1 MPVENGIQPQVR
13 RGKAITVKTH
23 SRHAYVDA
31 SKHMLDDPESE
42 PAEEE
47 LLELDAEEEEEEAPP
62 QDDSEELEM
71 WMRQTRRAHL
81 LTPAQEED
89 LAKKVQAADHA
100 RKIRFRMLSEQGGW
114 LLFAHLNGT
123 RYRVNDVLPVE
134 PYELE
139 DHDAFERLLRNY
151 SLEELGLYVIV
162 ETDPMS
168 TVDVRSEEDARER
181 LLSNSTVNTAQ
192 HDWEKACDRL
202 WRLIHNDQVPMT
214 VERQNLKSP
223 FEVFTREQIKLVL
236 KDGRAAKK
244 QLIES
249 NLRLVVSIAKKYNAR
264 GIPLADLIQ
273 EGNLGLIR
281 AVEKFD
287 WRKGFRFST
296 YATWWIRRA
305 IARAII
311 NQGRTIR
318 IPVYVAELINK
329 VMKTAN
335 TLQQEL
341 HREPTPEEVAEKVQ
355 MSPDRVQEMLRVAV
369 EPLSLETPVGEKD
382 NSSIG
387 DFIPSTNM
395 PTPSDVTWSLIR
407 REEIDGIL
415 GRLTSRERDVVRLRF
430 GLDDGRAR
438 TLEEVGAALNVTRE
452 RVRQIELRAMK
463 KLRHIGQ
470 ELSAQGFTITP
481 NPR

>member
-1 MPVENGIQPQVR
+1 MQTQASLEKETETMSNENPMPSQSR
-13 RGKAITVKTH
+13 RGKAITVRTH
-23 SRHAYVDA
+23 SRHAYIDT
-31 SKHMLDDPESE
+31 SKHMLVDDNE
-42 PAEEE
+42 PDEDELAE
-47 LLELDAEEEEEEAPP
+47 LEEEEEGQAKQPEEG
-62 QDDSEELEM
+62 EELEM

-81 LTPAQEED
+81 LTPGQEED
-89 LAKKVQAADHA
+89 LAKKVQAKDLAENGKWDKVA
-100 RKIRFRMLSEQGGW
+100 E
-114 LLFAHLNGT
+114 LLNFPEGHDFDEFDQRYVMKLGT
-123 RYRVNDVLPVE
+123 
-134 PYELE
+134 
-139 DHDAFERLLRNY
+139 
-151 SLEELGLYVIV
+151 
-162 ETDPMS
+162 
-168 TVDVRSEEDARER
+168 
-181 LLSNSTVNTAQ
+181 Q
-192 HDWEKACDRL
+192 
-202 WRLIHNDQVPMT
+202 
-214 VERQNLKSP
+214 
-223 FEVFTREQIKLVL
+223 
-236 KDGRAAKK
+236 AKQ

-311 NQGRTIR
+311 NQGRTVR

-335 TLQQEL
+335 SLQQEL
-341 HREPTPEEVAEKVQ
+341 HREPTHEEIAERVG
-355 MSPDRVQEMLRVAV
+355 MSAERVQEMLRVAV

-387 DFIPSTNM
+387 DFIPSTGM
-395 PTPSDVTWSLIR
+395 PTPSDVTWNLIR

-470 ELSAQGFTITP
+470 ELTASGFTMTP
-481 NPR
+481 SPN

>member
-1 MPVENGIQPQVR
+1 MPSEQGVATQPR
-13 RGKAITVKTH
+13 RGRAITVRTPG
-23 SRHAYVDA
+23 RHNYVDPGA
-31 SKHMLDDPESE
+31 RAIVDEFAGDTAEDD
-42 PAEEE
+42 
-47 LLELDAEEEEEEAPP
+47 LLELEPADEELEELEQAEP
-62 QDDSEELEM
+62 DDSEELEM
-71 WMRQTRRAHL
+71 WMRQTRRAQL
-81 LTPAQEED
+81 LTPEQEVD
-89 LAKKVQAADHA
+89 LARRVQ
-100 RKIRFRMLSEQGGW
+100 QG
-114 LLFAHLNGT
+114 
-123 RYRVNDVLPVE
+123 DM
-134 PYELE
+134 
-139 DHDAFERLLRNY
+139 
-151 SLEELGLYVIV
+151 I
-162 ETDPMS
+162 
-168 TVDVRSEEDARER
+168 
-181 LLSNSTVNTAQ
+181 
-192 HDWEKACDRL
+192 
-202 WRLIHNDQVPMT
+202 
-214 VERQNLKSP
+214 
-223 FEVFTREQIKLVL
+223 
-236 KDGRAAKK
+236 AKK
-244 QLIES
+244 ILIES

-329 VMKTAN
+329 VVKTASR
-335 TLQQEL
+335 LQQEL
-341 HREPTPEEVAEKVQ
+341 QREATEEEISREVGLSV
-355 MSPDRVQEMLRVAV
+355 DRVREMMRVAV
-369 EPLSLETPVGEKD
+369 EPISLETPVGEKD

-387 DFIPSTNM
+387 DFVQSTNM
-395 PTPSDVTWSLIR
+395 PTPTDVTWNLIR

-438 TLEEVGAALNVTRE
+438 TLEEVGSELNVTRE

-470 ELSAQGFTITP
+470 ELAAQGFTITP
-481 NPR
+481 TPTN

>member
-1 MPVENGIQPQVR
+1 MPKTNEEPMQVEPKQLNPAR
-13 RGKAITVKTH
+13 RGKSITVRAS
-23 SRHAYVDA
+23 SRGAYIDA
-31 SKHMLDDPESE
+31 NKHMLLDEE
-42 PAEEE
+42 PAAED
-47 LLELDAEEEEEEAPP
+47 LLELEEEEEEEEQQ
-62 QDDSEELEM
+62 QDEGEELEM

-81 LTPAQEED
+81 LTPAQEEHLAKRVQARD
-89 LAKKVQAADHA
+89 LAEQDKWANVAELYNLPANYKWTDFDRKDVMRQGMQA
-100 RKIRFRMLSEQGGW
+100 KQ
-114 LLFAHLNGT
+114 
-123 RYRVNDVLPVE
+123 
-134 PYELE
+134 
-139 DHDAFERLLRNY
+139 
-151 SLEELGLYVIV
+151 
-162 ETDPMS
+162 
-168 TVDVRSEEDARER
+168 
-181 LLSNSTVNTAQ
+181 
-192 HDWEKACDRL
+192 
-202 WRLIHNDQVPMT
+202 
-214 VERQNLKSP
+214 
-223 FEVFTREQIKLVL
+223 
-236 KDGRAAKK
+236 

-329 VMKTAN
+329 VMKTA
-335 TLQQEL
+335 TALQQEL
-341 HREPTPEEVAEKVQ
+341 HREATPEEVAEKVG
-355 MSPDRVQEMLRVAV
+355 MSTDRVQEMMRVAV

-387 DFIPSTNM
+387 DFVPSTSM
-395 PTPSDVTWSLIR
+395 PSPSDVTWNLIR
-407 REEIDGIL
+407 REEIDSIL
-415 GRLTSRERDVVRLRF
+415 GRLTGRERDVVRLRF

-438 TLEEVGAALNVTRE
+438 TLEEVGLALNVTRE

-470 ELSAQGFTITP
+470 ELASQGFSITP
-481 NPR
+481 SPN

>member
-1 MPVENGIQPQVR
+1 MPADNQMPTQVR
-13 RGKAITVKTH
+13 RGKAITVRTH
-23 SRHAYVDA
+23 SRHAYIDA
-31 SKHMLDDPESE
+31 SKHMLVDDDELTE
-42 PAEEE
+42 DE
-47 LLELDAEEEEEEAPP
+47 LLELEEEEEEQEAEARKKS
-62 QDDSEELEM
+62 DDSEELEM

-89 LAKKVQAADHA
+89 LAKKVQAKDLA
-100 RKIRFRMLSEQGGW
+100 EQDQW
-114 LLFAHLNGT
+114 DKVA
-123 RYRVNDVLPVE
+123 E
-134 PYELE
+134 
-139 DHDAFERLLRNY
+139 LRN
-151 SLEELGLYVIV
+151 
-162 ETDPMS
+162 
-168 TVDVRSEEDARER
+168 
-181 LLSNSTVNTAQ
+181 LSRRHKFN
-192 HDWEKACDRL
+192 DWERGD
-202 WRLIHNDQVPMT
+202 VM
-214 VERQNLKSP
+214 
-223 FEVFTREQIKLVL
+223 KLGVL
-236 KDGRAAKK
+236 AKK

-335 TLQQEL
+335 QLQQEL
-341 HREPTPEEVAEKVQ
+341 HREPTPEEVAERVG
-355 MSPDRVQEMLRVAV
+355 MAADRVQEMLRVAI

-387 DFIPSTNM
+387 DFIPSQNI
-395 PTPSDVTWSLIR
+395 PTPGDVTWNLMR
-407 REEIDGIL
+407 REEIDTIL

-438 TLEEVGAALNVTRE
+438 TLEEVGSSLNVTRE

-470 ELSAQGFTITP
+470 ELHTQGFTITP
-481 NPR
+481 TPT

>member
-1 MPVENGIQPQVR
+1 MPVENGLQPQVR
-13 RGKAITVKTH
+13 RGKPITVRTAGRSNYSSAAAH
-23 SRHAYVDA
+23 VLVDDTTEPVDDEL
-31 SKHMLDDPESE
+31 LDLAE
-42 PAEEE
+42 AEEE
-47 LLELDAEEEEEEAPP
+47 AEAEATERPH
-62 QDDSEELEM
+62 DDSEELEM

-89 LAKKVQAADHA
+89 LAKKVQARD
-100 RKIRFRMLSEQGGW
+100 
-114 LLFAHLNGT
+114 LLETGKLK
-123 RYRVNDVLPVE
+123 
-134 PYELE
+134 
-139 DHDAFERLLRNY
+139 
-151 SLEELGLYVIV
+151 ELGKLLNL
-162 ETDPMS
+162 S
-168 TVDVRSEEDARER
+168 DAE
-181 LLSNSTVNTAQ
+181 LADEWTQ
-192 HDWEKACDRL
+192 KD
-202 WRLIHNDQVPMT
+202 I
-214 VERQNLKSP
+214 
-223 FEVFTREQIKLVL
+223 IKQG
-236 KDGRAAKK
+236 KEAKRH
-244 QLIES
+244 LIES

-335 TLQQEL
+335 QLQQEL
-341 HREPTPEEVAEKVQ
+341 HREPTPEEVAEKVN
-355 MSPDRVQEMLRVAV
+355 MSPDRVQEMMRVAV

-387 DFIPSTNM
+387 DFVPSTGM
-395 PTPSDVTWSLIR
+395 PSPGDVTWGLIR

-415 GRLTSRERDVVRLRF
+415 GQLTMRERDVVRLRF
-430 GLDDGRAR
+430 GLDDGRSR
-438 TLEEVGAALNVTRE
+438 TLEEVGSALNVTRE

-463 KLRHIGQ
+463 KLRHIGS
-470 ELSAQGFTITP
+470 EMSSKGFAMTPTP
-481 NPR
+481 N

>member
-1 MPVENGIQPQVR
+1 MPTQVK
-13 RGKAITVKTH
+13 RGKAITVRTH
-23 SRHAYVDA
+23 ARHVYMDA
-31 SKHMLDDPESE
+31 AKHMLMDDE
-42 PAEEE
+42 PNAED
-47 LLELDAEEEEEEAPP
+47 LLEMEDEEEEEETRTN
-62 QDDSEELEM
+62 DESEELEM

-81 LTPAQEED
+81 LTPAQEEHLAKRVQAMD
-89 LAKKVQAADHA
+89 LAENGKWSKVAE
-100 RKIRFRMLSEQGGW
+100 L
-114 LLFAHLNGT
+114 
-123 RYRVNDVLPVE
+123 VNKPKD
-134 PYELE
+134 YEF
-139 DHDAFERLLRNY
+139 D
-151 SLEELGLYVIV
+151 
-162 ETDPMS
+162 
-168 TVDVRSEEDARER
+168 
-181 LLSNSTVNTAQ
+181 Q
-192 HDWEKACDRL
+192 WEIKE
-202 WRLIHNDQVPMT
+202 II
-214 VERQNLKSP
+214 KS
-223 FEVFTREQIKLVL
+223 
-236 KDGRAAKK
+236 GRAAK
-244 QLIES
+244 QHLIES

-335 TLQQEL
+335 QLQQEL
-341 HREPTPEEVAEKVQ
+341 HREPTPEEVAERVG
-355 MSPDRVQEMLRVAV
+355 MSADRVQEMMRVAV

-387 DFIPSTNM
+387 DFVPSTNM

-407 REEIDGIL
+407 REEIDSIL

-430 GLDDGRAR
+430 GMDDGRSR

-470 ELSAQGFTITP
+470 ELSASGFTITP
-481 NPR
+481 SPN